1 MTVKE
6 VFDKV
11 LTNQQGEMVDYLGSI
26 SIMDIRRMMGIEA
39 GRVLL
44 DEAGERVVHEVES
57 KLYSVYVKLLLK

>member
-6 VFDKV
+6 VFDRV

-26 SIMDIRRMMGIEA
+26 SIVDIRKAMGIEA

-44 DEAGERVVHEVES
+44 DEASERVAHEVEE
-57 KLYSVYVKLLLK
+57 KLYSVYVSLL

>member
-26 SIMDIRRMMGIEA
+26 SIADIRKAMGLEA

-44 DEAGERVVHEVES
+44 DEAGERVARDVEE
-57 KLYSVYVKLLLK
+57 KLYSVYVGLL